1 MKSRYN
7 LFNYF
12 ELLVRSFIFLFIIN
26 SFWFISSTKLC
37 FQASAIVSEWTKYSR
52 GEVKF
57 ESIIQIKIVDAVIE
71 ALELSSWPSIY
82 GEKNQVCAGTITNPD
97 CYMTSQTY
105 CKSWRFPHPINQ
117 SINHYWSYDLTYRE
131 FKKYKKSGRG
141 APYYLAES

>member
-7 LFNYF
+7 LFNYI

-37 FQASAIVSEWTKYSR
+37 FQASTIVSEWTKYSR

-82 GEKNQVCAGTITNPD
+82 GKKKSSLCRHDNEPRLLHDIPNLLQVVTFSSS
-97 CYMTSQTY
+97 YQS
-105 CKSWRFPHPINQ
+105 INQ
-117 SINHYWSYDLTYRE
+117 SLLIIWSYI
-131 FKKYKKSGRG
+131 SWV
-141 APYYLAES
+141 

>member
-7 LFNYF
+7 LFNYI

-37 FQASAIVSEWTKYSR
+37 FQASTIVSEWTKYSR

-57 ESIIQIKIVDAVIE
+57 ESIIQIKIVDAVKRSNWVRDRRYTIKK
-71 ALELSSWPSIY
+71 SSLCRHDNEPRLLHDIP
-82 GEKNQVCAGTITNPD
+82 NLLQVVTFSSS
-97 CYMTSQTY
+97 Y
-105 CKSWRFPHPINQ
+105 Q

-141 APYYLAES
+141 AQYYLADS

>member
-7 LFNYF
+7 LFNYI

-37 FQASAIVSEWTKYSR
+37 FQASTIVSEWTKYSR

-57 ESIIQIKIVDAVIE
+57 ESIIQIKIVDAVKRSNWVRDRRYTVKKIKSVP
-71 ALELSSWPSIY
+71 ARY
-82 GEKNQVCAGTITNPD
+82 PD

-141 APYYLAES
+141 APYYLADS

>member
-7 LFNYF
+7 LFNYI

-26 SFWFISSTKLC
+26 SFWFIRSTKLC
-37 FQASAIVSEWTKYSR
+37 FQASTIVSEWTKYSR

-57 ESIIQIKIVDAVIE
+57 ESIIQIKIVDAVKR
-71 ALELSSWPSIY
+71 SNWVRDRRY
-82 GEKNQVCAGTITNPD
+82 TVKKNQVCAGTITNPD

-141 APYYLAES
+141 APYYLADS

>member
-7 LFNYF
+7 LFNYI
-12 ELLVRSFIFLFIIN
+12 ELLVRSFIFLFIIH

-37 FQASAIVSEWTKYSR
+37 FQASTIVSEWTKYSR
-52 GEVKF
+52 GEVNSNKNSRCR
-57 ESIIQIKIVDAVIE
+57 EV
-71 ALELSSWPSIY
+71 LELSSWPSIY
-82 GEKNQVCAGTITNPD
+82 GKKNQVCAGTITNPD

-141 APYYLAES
+141 APYYLADS